1 MDFQY
6 TAESIGYGGDAS
18 TAQSAEEKTNDFMAM
33 GYYSFNKQTGSKLW
47 VIGSDD
53 VISDD
58 RVTIFTYGTR
68 EMTLFS
74 NTWLYDSDVDMGIGT
89 KSNSYDYMHFEGN
102 EQAEKTLRIFTIVPI
117 IIALCGVAV
126 WLKRR
131 YA

>member
-1 MDFQY
+1 
-6 TAESIGYGGDAS
+6 
-18 TAQSAEEKTNDFMAM
+18 
-33 GYYSFNKQTGSKLW
+33 
-47 VIGSDD
+47 
-53 VISDD
+53 
-58 RVTIFTYGTR
+58 
-68 EMTLFS
+68 MTLFS